1 MKRTIEKRYLCM
13 MLFLLFALSACAPIP
28 DFELYQGRSLK
39 IAVVGDAPEVIE
51 EHVEFVEIPIN
62 EMNSE
67 ELNAYDAVFIREN
80 NLLEASESKYT
91 DIYLHSSIPF
101 FFIEASN
108 PIPFTVKDVEYDE
121 TWEWTAGTGYAVGV
135 LVSQEEDTE
144 RHWRYGLYNDEKTE
158 EHLKRMYSLIFNTIS
173 ELNP

>member
-1 MKRTIEKRYLCM
+1 MNRSIGNRYLCL
-13 MLFLLFALSACAPIP
+13 MLFLLFALSACASSP

-39 IAVVGDAPEVIE
+39 IAVVGEVPKVKE

-80 NLLEASESKYT
+80 NLLEASESQYT
-91 DIYLHSSIPF
+91 DIYLQSSIPF
-101 FFIEASN
+101 FFIGASN

-158 EHLKRMYSLIFNTIS
+158 EHLKQMYSLIFNTIS